1 MIAGVS
7 IGPNFGI
14 EKLSTRAVDQL
25 RRPPSLR
32 RQSLPVGAF
41 YDRRTLLGDR
51 DPRRVGVGRG
61 DRRHHRGVDDPQPIE
76 PMRTHSSTPATVM
89 QDQLVG

>member
-25 RRPPSLR
+25 RR
-32 RQSLPVGAF
+32 QSLPVGAF
-41 YDRRTLLGDR
+41 YDRRTLLGDH

-76 PMRTHSSTPATVM
+76 PMHTHSSTPATVM
-89 QDQLVG
+89 QEQLVG